1 MGFGSFFSGV
11 ASVVKSAVKSVAGS
25 VASSVAKKG
34 GIKGLFSMGLKQFAV
49 SFIATAVFSFA
60 YKKLAGKPKEP
71 SVGGFD
77 SEVVNRS
84 TLIKS
89 PISARQK
96 VYGKVKKSGTLV
108 YASTTGSDNKYLHL
122 VIALASHEIQSIDK
136 VYFNDQAIDLS
147 TDIDGSG
154 NVTSGTFNGKAR
166 IKTALGTT
174 TQAADSDLVS
184 EVSNWTSSHQL
195 KGIAYLY
202 VRLEYD

>member
-89 PISARQK
+89 PISM
-96 VYGKVKKSGTLV
+96 
-108 YASTTGSDNKYLHL
+108 
-122 VIALASHEIQSIDK
+122 I
-136 VYFNDQAIDLS
+136 
-147 TDIDGSG
+147 
-154 NVTSGTFNGKAR
+154 
-166 IKTALGTT
+166 
-174 TQAADSDLVS
+174 
-184 EVSNWTSSHQL
+184 
-195 KGIAYLY
+195 
-202 VRLEYD
+202 